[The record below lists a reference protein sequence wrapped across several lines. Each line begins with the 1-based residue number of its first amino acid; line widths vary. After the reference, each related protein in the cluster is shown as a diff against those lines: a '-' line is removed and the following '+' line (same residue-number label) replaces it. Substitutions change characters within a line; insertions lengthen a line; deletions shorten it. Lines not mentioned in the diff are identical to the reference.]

1 MITAH
6 EPTREIWLNQDPNI
20 VTTSTNRNLLQP
32 TKDNKKRRAS
42 EVKDAVHKG
51 KHRDTSSTGEGSRDR
66 RESSAI
72 HDRLPTQHI
81 RSESAHSGR
90 SQLVD
95 LIVEDTEAEEAERV
109 RARKE
114 GGPGWNEEEPKHF
127 V

>member
-1 MITAH
+1 M
-6 EPTREIWLNQDPNI
+6 NQDPNML
-20 VTTSTNRNLLQP
+20 TTSTNRNLLQP
-32 TKDNKKRRAS
+32 TKANQKRRES
-42 EVKDAVHKG
+42 DIKDAVHKG
-51 KHRDTSSTGEGSRDR
+51 KHRDSSSTGEGSRDR

-72 HDRLPTQHI
+72 QDRLPTQHL

-90 SQLVD
+90 DQLVD
-95 LIVEDTEAEEAERV
+95 LIVEDTGAEEAERV